1 MHSGSPQSHSD
12 MDDHYELVIRDD
24 SPNENKHQLGQ
35 NQHYIK
41 KYSIKIDKHTIVD
54 EKKPFVLFAL
64 EIQSDFS
71 KYVVLKQFSNF
82 VKLH

>member
-1 MHSGSPQSHSD
+1 ME
-12 MDDHYELVIRDD
+12 DHYELTVREQ
-24 SPNENKHQLGQ
+24 SSTESKTQTAH
-35 NQHYIK
+35 HYLK

-64 EIQSDFS
+64 EIQSEYS
-71 KYVVLKQFSNF
+71 KFIVLKQYCNF